1 MFASWGI
8 ETTAKFTKEQ
18 IQNALSAFADF
29 DTYGTVLRAKG
40 IVEGTDGDWI
50 HFDYVPDE
58 SDVRSG
64 SASVIGRICVI
75 GSQINEDAIAKLFD
89 L

>member
-1 MFASWGI
+1 MFTSWGI
-8 ETTAKFTKEQ
+8 ETTSKFSKEQ
-18 IQNALSAFADF
+18 IQNALDAFADF
-29 DTYGTVLRAKG
+29 EVYGTVLRAKG
-40 IVEGTDGDWI
+40 IVEGTDGEWI

-58 SDVRSG
+58 PNVRNG

-75 GSQINEDAIAKLFD
+75 GSQINEDAIAKLFN